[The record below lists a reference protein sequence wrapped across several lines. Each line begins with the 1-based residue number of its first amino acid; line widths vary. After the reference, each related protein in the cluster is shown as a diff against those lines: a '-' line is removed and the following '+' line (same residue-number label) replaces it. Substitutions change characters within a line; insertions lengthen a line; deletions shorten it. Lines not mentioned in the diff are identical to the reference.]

1 MLTRRAALKG
11 ETAVAVSAAAITAA
25 NAVAASPCEPLL
37 EMEREWIAWR
47 DHCRAYPDDSDE
59 ARDPLFDR
67 LIEMEVQMHRTPAT
81 TPAGIAV
88 KLRMWARHHGSDFGE
103 DWWQSSVEDFGSNLD
118 VVPII
123 GALHDAERLAGRVQS

>member
-11 ETAVAVSAAAITAA
+11 GTAVAVSAAVGTAA
-25 NAVAASPCEPLL
+25 SAVAIPVSANPDANLEDLHAGWHADEPLL

-81 TPAGIAV
+81 TPA
-88 KLRMWARHHGSDFGE
+88 
-103 DWWQSSVEDFGSNLD
+103 
-118 VVPII
+118 
-123 GALHDAERLAGRVQS
+123 